1 MLEVLIDCAL
11 QRLLFPRGS
20 SQAFSYGI
28 GQLAPVDLRRIQGA
42 VLWTSPE
49 DGEIDSLH
57 AANALFAEDNK
68 D

>member
-1 MLEVLIDCAL
+1 MLEVLADSAL
-11 QRLLFPRGS
+11 QRFLFLRRF

-28 GQLAPVDLRRIQGA
+28 GQLAPVDLGRIQGP